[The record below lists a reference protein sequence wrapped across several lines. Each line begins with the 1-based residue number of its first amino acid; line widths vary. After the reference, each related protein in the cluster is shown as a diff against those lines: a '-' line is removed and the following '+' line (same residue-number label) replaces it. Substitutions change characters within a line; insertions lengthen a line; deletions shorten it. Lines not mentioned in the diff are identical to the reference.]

1 MIDRPAYMDWLERW
15 RGKDVI
21 KVVTGLR
28 RCGKSTVLKLFRER
42 LLKQGVSPERIIAI
56 NFESLDENY
65 PTEAKPLY
73 DHIVSRL
80 TPGGINYVFLDE
92 IQHVHEFERAADG
105 LYVRDDVD
113 LLSLIHI

>member
-56 NFESLDENY
+56 NFESLDELPY
-65 PTEAKPLY
+65 
-73 DHIVSRL
+73 
-80 TPGGINYVFLDE
+80 
-92 IQHVHEFERAADG
+92 
-105 LYVRDDVD
+105 
-113 LLSLIHI
+113 